1 MNSPFNELK
10 NIVEVKCKC
19 RAQGLRARKH
29 LLSIFWNTLGA
40 QTSHRRS
47 SSTPRPLCS
56 DHSLNWTPLPFSLPS
71 GRKTTEGILKPP
83 AQPTHQLNLGD
94 LNQNYLGQDYPA
106 EWALLKCLSHKI
118 LRYYKIGSLGVIFYP
133 AVCTWTTLQW
143 SSQLSSIHEI
153 YLRRKDVRLHAILS
167 PLLQQ

>member
-10 NIVEVKCKC
+10 NIVEVKCKSW
-19 RAQGLRARKH
+19 AQGLRARKH
-29 LLSIFWNTLGA
+29 LLSVSWNTPGA

-47 SSTPRPLCS
+47 PSTPTPLCS
-56 DHSLNWTPLPFSLPS
+56 DHSLNWTPLPPSLPS
-71 GRKTTEGILKPP
+71 GRKATEGILKPP
-83 AQPTHQLNLGD
+83 AQPIHWLNLGD
-94 LNQNYLGQDYPA
+94 LTQSYLGQDYPA

-118 LRYYKIGSLGVIFYP
+118 LRYYKIRSLRMIFYP

-153 YLRRKDVRLHAILS
+153 YLRKKDVRLHAILS